1 MLCFFV
7 LVAALA
13 GASALP
19 ECTTDRPGWA
29 SHRTMYLPSVHAAAA
44 SESWASALCCVFTH
58 VVEDAGAERPYM
70 ITYDG
75 SKQWYD
81 GNDSADTIME
91 RAYDDVCDMGMGRDD
106 CEDEASCVAAA
117 LAGDEPEPDPEE
129 EEEEEACAD
138 SSAWRDKKKLR
149 TCDWVAKKP
158 KKRCKK
164 RGLLGSKAK
173 RACLLSCG
181 KC

>member
-1 MLCFFV
+1 
-7 LVAALA
+7 
-13 GASALP
+13 
-19 ECTTDRPGWA
+19 
-29 SHRTMYLPSVHAAAA
+29 
-44 SESWASALCCVFTH
+44 
-58 VVEDAGAERPYM
+58 
-70 ITYDG
+70 
-75 SKQWYD
+75 
-81 GNDSADTIME
+81 ME

-117 LAGDEPEPDPEE
+117 LAGDEPETDP

-173 RACLLSCG
+173 RECLRSCG